1 MEGDNSLTVGL
12 SFNPPPLTD
21 GGLDDSDQFLA
32 LRADNLIVRRIQS
45 NNNAQLTNRS
55 SKLDHTGVSLKSSEI
70 TNTSQHNKSIGLN
83 NRVINNSYSHV
94 SPNSSKDMFSAPSG
108 IATTTAHDYTEI
120 MGYKNINISRDVDQS
135 YMLKGSSTNRHSS
148 QNNKP
153 DNMIGY
159 PSLQI
164 EK

>member
-1 MEGDNSLTVGL
+1 
-12 SFNPPPLTD
+12 
-21 GGLDDSDQFLA
+21 
-32 LRADNLIVRRIQS
+32 
-45 NNNAQLTNRS
+45 
-55 SKLDHTGVSLKSSEI
+55 LDHTGVSLKSSEI

-153 DNMIGY
+153 DNMVGY